1 MLELKVTSVTLTS
14 VPSSAERERLTS
26 ANTALH
32 RVAVSRAQGEKA
44 PGGAPVLSY
53 CSYVASACGANI
65 ILALQ

>member
-1 MLELKVTSVTLTS
+1 MHELKVTSVTLTS

-44 PGGAPVLSY
+44 PGGAPVLS
-53 CSYVASACGANI
+53 SVAM
-65 ILALQ
+65 